1 MQVANGAVNF
11 ALMRS
16 KNEAGA
22 TLIEVLVAILLL
34 SFGMLALGAM
44 LSFAVQAPKMS
55 AYRATA
61 TNLANSY
68 VERMRANPEGFA
80 KSDGTGGSYGTAL
93 NGAGSITY
101 SSASDCSYS
110 TCTATSLATK
120 DIQDI
125 RIETRRQLPTG
136 DVIMKCS
143 ATPCLKTSFGELWIV
158 WLEPRSVA
166 SFGSASD
173 NCPTEATTAYTS
185 PAPRC
190 LYIRFKVE

>member
-1 MQVANGAVNF
+1 MNTF
-11 ALMRS
+11 R
-16 KNEAGA
+16 KPRETGA

-44 LSFAVQAPKMS
+44 MSFAVQAPKMS

-68 VERMRANPEGFA
+68 VERIRANPEGFA
-80 KSDGTGGSYGTAL
+80 KSDGTGGSYETAL

-101 SSASDCSYS
+101 SSASDCIYPA
-110 TCTATSLATK
+110 CTAASLATK
-120 DIQDI
+120 DMQDI
-125 RIETRRQLPTG
+125 RLETRRQLPTG
-136 DVIMKCS
+136 DVILKCS
-143 ATPCLKTSFGELWIV
+143 ATPCLTASFGELWIV
-158 WLEPRSVA
+158 WLEPSSVA
-166 SFGSASD
+166 SLSAASD
-173 NCPTEATTAYTS
+173 NCPTEATTVYTS

>member
-1 MQVANGAVNF
+1 
-11 ALMRS
+11 
-16 KNEAGA
+16 
-22 TLIEVLVAILLL
+22 
-34 SFGMLALGAM
+34 MLALGAM
-44 LSFAVQAPKMS
+44 LSFAVQAPKLS

-68 VERMRANPEGFA
+68 VERIRANPEGFA
-80 KSDGTGGSYGTAL
+80 KSDGTGGSYATAL
-93 NGAGSITY
+93 NGAGSVTY
-101 SSASDCSYS
+101 SSTSDCSYP

-158 WLEPRSVA
+158 WLEPSSVA
-166 SFGSASD
+166 SLDFVPD
-173 NCPTEATTAYTS
+173 NCPTEAATTYTS
-185 PAPRC
+185 LAPQC
-190 LYIRFKVE
+190 LYIRFKIE

>member
-1 MQVANGAVNF
+1 MWAAGHELQGMAMQVANGAVNF
-11 ALMRS
+11 ALIRS

-93 NGAGSITY
+93 NGAGSIT
-101 SSASDCSYS
+101 
-110 TCTATSLATK
+110 TAAHPIAATRPAR
-120 DIQDI
+120 QPAWPP
-125 RIETRRQLPTG
+125 RISRTFESKQG
-136 DVIMKCS
+136 
-143 ATPCLKTSFGELWIV
+143 G
-158 WLEPRSVA
+158 
-166 SFGSASD
+166 
-173 NCPTEATTAYTS
+173 NCPRAMS
-185 PAPRC
+185 S
-190 LYIRFKVE
+190 